1 MPTSK
6 RIDGDYNIT
15 TLNPADNVTV
25 QTHTLEVRGN
35 LDVTGNLTYIN
46 VEELNIRDPFIVLNS
61 SNTSS
66 YESNSG
72 ILTHKTA
79 TDFAGLRYN
88 NNTSQWEVST
98 STSASGETGTWI
110 VLATGNVVMGAAGSN
125 TQIQFNT
132 DGSFDAVSDFSFE
145 KTQQKLT
152 LQGHQI
158 FGNIGSAPTAVAN
171 SLALY
176 HRQES
181 SGGTGLWY
189 RTTTSG
195 DELVSRR
202 KAIVFS
208 IIF

>member
-61 SNTSS
+61 SNTGS

-88 NNTSQWEVST
+88 NNTSQWEISS
-98 STSASGETGTWI
+98 STSASGETGTWNT
-110 VLATGNVVMGAAGSN
+110 LATGNVVMGAAGSN

-132 DGSFDAVSDFSFE
+132 GGSFDAVSNFSFE

-158 FGNIGSAPTAVAN
+158 FGNIGNAPAAVAN

-189 RTTTSG
+189 RTTISG